1 MVSKQHGGE
10 GMMIPFTP
18 LPTLHRAGPSSTL
31 PDRVRLRGRTH
42 VTAPL
47 APDTWFSGHSHMK
60 TNRKTKQRGPRGGL
74 LFFFF
79 YFKGTLFL
87 TSRGKGHKG

>member
-18 LPTLHRAGPSSTL
+18 LPTLHRAGPSWTI

-60 TNRKTKQRGPRGGL
+60 TKRKTKERGGRIL
-74 LFFFF
+74 VVVFFFI
-79 YFKGTLFL
+79 
-87 TSRGKGHKG
+87 SRGHFF